1 MWKRLA
7 MLCLLPL
14 LLVGCN
20 DEDCAE
26 CPDPALQPTMANLWP
41 HEDGT
46 GWIYDL
52 VHNVYW
58 RPVAPDPVAP
68 MPTLQELHDAL
79 SVAPDGN
86 AYEVS
91 RGLFRLRFE
100 GEVTTASGV
109 TAQSLVG
116 TYFDDDDPR
125 RNWNAGAAD
134 GERRLLRLIARGRPD
149 LRDRILARLGET
161 EADLKNIER
170 SSGFYFLHGYAFA
183 YEDSG
188 YYGYG
193 DGNESHSWV
202 YLEGD
207 LEVGAQ
213 FSMQLVP
220 DLIDDIWLYGQVW
233 SIADRTVAGVEWR
246 NVLECMYAIDM
257 GIQEATNDEGE
268 VVGHYRSYIYCAT
281 FFAPGFGPIM
291 SRERS
296 YFPGVEPEW
305 ECRIYEWSNVIA
317 R

>member
-7 MLCLLPL
+7 LLCLLPA

-26 CPDPALQPTMANLWP
+26 CPDPAPMPTMANLWP

-52 VHNVYW
+52 DHKEYLL
-58 RPVAPDPVAP
+58 PIAPDPVAP

-79 SVAPDGN
+79 SVPPGGDVF
-86 AYEVS
+86 EVGS
-91 RGLFRLRFE
+91 GLYRLRFE
-100 GEVTTASGV
+100 GEVTTTSGK

-116 TYFDDDDPR
+116 TYFDEVDPR
-125 RNWNAGAAD
+125 RDWRTGAAD

-149 LRDRILARLGET
+149 LRARILARLGET
-161 EADLKNIER
+161 EAELKNLER
-170 SSGFYFLHGYAFA
+170 LSGFYFLNGYAFA

-193 DGNESHSWV
+193 DVNEGHSWV

-207 LEVGAQ
+207 LDVGSQ
-213 FSMQLVP
+213 FSMQLLP
-220 DLIDDIWLYGQVW
+220 DLTDDIWLYGRIW
-233 SIADRTVAGVEWR
+233 SIADRVVAGVEWR

-257 GIQEATNDEGE
+257 GIMEATNDAGE
-268 VVGHYRSYIYCAT
+268 VVGHFRDYIYCT
-281 FFAPGFGPIM
+281 TLYAPGVGPIM
-291 SRERS
+291 SRERF
-296 YFPGVEPEW
+296 YFPGVESEW
-305 ECRIYEWSNVIA
+305 GCTIDEWNNVIA